1 MTEAPQRWGPRST
14 ARPAHWAHYNPKEDS
29 TMKRTLQWTAITVAC
44 GLLATAFVT
53 ARPVQDDTV
62 AEADSATPYPPVN
75 VRVEDLFPR
84 GR

>member
-1 MTEAPQRWGPRST
+1 
-14 ARPAHWAHYNPKEDS
+14 
-29 TMKRTLQWTAITVAC
+29 MKRTLQWTAITVAC

-53 ARPVQDDTV
+53 ARPVQGDTV